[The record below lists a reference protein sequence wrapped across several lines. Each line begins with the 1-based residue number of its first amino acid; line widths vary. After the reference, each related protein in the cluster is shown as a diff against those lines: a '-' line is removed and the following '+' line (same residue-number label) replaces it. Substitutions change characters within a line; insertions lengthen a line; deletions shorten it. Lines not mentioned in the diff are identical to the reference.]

1 MNYENEFDMID
12 AFMALKDLDDDS
24 VTSMVKNK
32 SSNKGRKLH
41 EGKGYPLH
49 SSAEALSAA
58 REFLNENDELALEV
72 IDPDADTIEHIKDR
86 IDYVGQMILRCNRC
100 QANKFIDMEKLVE
113 NPEEEGVYNIDDECP
128 NCKTS
133 GVGYEII
140 GQVGKYEE
148 PKAEEAEETETESN
162 SEEESSDDTESEV
175 SIEND
180 SAEDDEVKFD
190 NDEASE
196 SEDSEDSAE
205 EQSDDQSDAV
215 EFVDDSEEDEEPDMM
230 ETTSSEDDDLELP
243 SLDDEEE
250 EDEEVKESL
259 YRAHLYEDADKAA
272 KYQEEALM
280 YDKIMSQMAND
291 EVYAKY
297 WEPIWKNY
305 ESNVSALTTNDIV
318 DLADAFEDLYRKF
331 HNDGLLA
338 AESDV
343 IKYCASLD
351 KQYGLATIE
360 NHHMYTESVEVLN
373 NTTISEVLGSI
384 LDADK
389 VGKIE
394 VTNTCDNKKAE
405 KVYDG
410 DYNNLPLNI
419 ANAACTGFD
428 INNRTLAC
436 NVDQDENHGRRN
448 LADILDKF
456 ADDKSDNIHLY
467 DIASSDEIFKG
478 KKSDAIKNFGQC
490 GFISIDTP
498 AVIRFT
504 ICDPSILSRH
514 IDTEKGSED
523 TLVEHI
529 IAENNLSITRL
540 NAPYSNEFWI
550 SESIKDKEDLDVIY
564 EAYVKP
570 CSKELI
576 AEFKKVTGYSN
587 AVDEAFEAGY
597 SAAKNEN
604 INESADTKTYEFFIA
619 TCYAD
624 SDENIANE
632 DFATVTIHPDGLI
645 TVEGDLMFSDGKD
658 NIVDALVDA
667 AQSIH
672 PHVYAGVEFMISDE
686 LDAIVTPE
694 QKAEIAE
701 RLGYVV
707 EELEADNASDVLDE
721 CNTDTAVDE
730 AFVSRDQLIADL
742 RKLGKN
748 YYFDKYTDAQLYMM
762 LQKAQAK
769 AATPNKSLS
778 RKDDELITA
787 CEKCGARLNDSGTC
801 PSCDDGEEDLN
812 ERFDFNALYDD
823 VVAASGSEEAT
834 NEGILRDTLGNYFF
848 NTELAN
854 ELYDEFYRPLTDAIR
869 SGDKEAAQAIYDEF
883 KADYDSTPRR
893 KFGRIFYEVQDKRF
907 MQYQAQIDA
916 MKDPA
921 LVENA
926 DDDFADWVDEEPKA
940 AEPQKDHLEAE
951 ALKQAVEN
959 EMPFAIKEWG
969 RSLTKLTNHFLTL
982 FEESLFEIPNV
993 SELQALITAYLDA
1006 NGEEIAEAIQSFKSR
1021 KDLAAAITECKN
1033 NSKPYTVRRSV
1044 KEGYRYDLV
1053 LHEDDES
1060 DEFISDDELKA
1071 HDDKLKSRSKDNKEE
1086 TSKDSGEEV
1095 MDKLSDASSYT
1106 EFVKILNKDRKSKAF
1121 LQYLRQH
1128 YNPNDDEIK
1137 TVKASGAST
1146 ALAKCSTLIPTQ
1158 QNISLDKSLGMIKPG
1173 KSGWAVNIIN
1183 DPTTA
1188 FDDPTITYA
1197 GKYIIDGHHR
1207 WSKAYALVGPD
1218 AKIKVINFPEIS
1230 GVTWKDML
1238 KATQLAIVAKK
1249 PEGDLIHKVDND
1261 NMLEDTSGQAAANYY
1276 NEHAD
1281 DKVVDAMKA
1290 KGFGDDKEA
1299 QSEHVKA
1306 NVAAMAS
1313 KGVVSGAAPRAVMPQ
1328 TDTAPG
1334 SVELLKKAVIDLTE
1348 GDNLPA
1354 PVDSNSVEPVEL
1366 TPFEIDINNEIMRIS
1381 QDIANAINDRFN
1393 VDADPQLIVA
1403 DILQDLG
1410 LISGDINVE
1419 DLPDTPANNMTRE
1432 MYQSHEMF
1440 YAFMDELVSGLTGQ
1454 SIRTTPEQKFKNA
1467 LKMIKGPNFSTENI
1481 RKGIN
1486 SPAFLQAVATGN
1498 VPFVP
1503 ASATRGLLEEVEHE
1517 DEIDIRTERFDADM
1531 NEYFNEAYED
1541 TLVYTTTSGT
1551 INPDGSILLEGV
1563 LMGEDTSTDVKFTLA
1578 PEKCLNEDLST
1589 DSDIK
1594 ATLESLDYTVTN
1606 NVSEEVFKFNFN
1618 D

>member
-180 SAEDDEVKFD
+180 STEDDEVKFD
-190 NDEASE
+190 NDEAAE

-215 EFVDDSEEDEEPDMM
+215 EFVDDSEEDEEPDMT

-360 NHHMYTESVEVLN
+360 NHHTYTESVEVLN

-394 VTNTCDNKKAE
+394 VTNNCDNKKAE

-514 IDTEKGSED
+514 VDPEKGSED
-523 TLVEHI
+523 KLVEHI
-529 IAENNLSITRL
+529 ITENNLSITRL
-540 NAPYSNEFWI
+540 NAPSSNEFWI

-564 EAYVKP
+564 EAYIKP

-587 AVDEAFEAGY
+587 AFDEAFEAGY

-604 INESADTKTYEFFIA
+604 INESADTKTYEYFIA

-707 EELEADNASDVLDE
+707 EELEADNSSDVLDE

-730 AFVSRDQLIADL
+730 NFVPRDQLIADL

-769 AATPNKSLS
+769 AATPNKSFS

-801 PSCDDGEEDLN
+801 PACDDGEEDLN

-869 SGDKEAAQAIYDEF
+869 SGDKEAAQALYNEF

-926 DDDFADWVDEEPKA
+926 DDDFTDWVDEEPKA

-1071 HDDKLKSRSKDNKEE
+1071 HDDKLKARSKDNKEE

-1095 MDKLSDASSYT
+1095 
-1106 EFVKILNKDRKSKAF
+1106 
-1121 LQYLRQH
+1121 
-1128 YNPNDDEIK
+1128 
-1137 TVKASGAST
+1137 
-1146 ALAKCSTLIPTQ
+1146 
-1158 QNISLDKSLGMIKPG
+1158 
-1173 KSGWAVNIIN
+1173 
-1183 DPTTA
+1183 
-1188 FDDPTITYA
+1188 
-1197 GKYIIDGHHR
+1197 
-1207 WSKAYALVGPD
+1207 
-1218 AKIKVINFPEIS
+1218 
-1230 GVTWKDML
+1230 
-1238 KATQLAIVAKK
+1238 
-1249 PEGDLIHKVDND
+1249 
-1261 NMLEDTSGQAAANYY
+1261 
-1276 NEHAD
+1276 
-1281 DKVVDAMKA
+1281 
-1290 KGFGDDKEA
+1290 
-1299 QSEHVKA
+1299 
-1306 NVAAMAS
+1306 
-1313 KGVVSGAAPRAVMPQ
+1313 
-1328 TDTAPG
+1328 
-1334 SVELLKKAVIDLTE
+1334 
-1348 GDNLPA
+1348 DNLPA
-1354 PVDSNSVEPVEL
+1354 PVDNSSVAPVEL

-1563 LMGEDTSTDVKFTLA
+1563 LMGEDTSTEVKFTLT